1 MTEDPERSARGVL
14 AELEE
19 RLATHDLDQI
29 VDFFTE
35 DVVLIGDAEENF
47 DRETTV
53 AYLRLMA
60 DMTPTV
66 RWQWDRVAVVL
77 NAPGLLSFGA
87 GGSIAFYD
95 PAGQLLGDRES
106 FRVTCLA
113 VRKQGGW
120 RLQHF
125 HGSRPAKED

>member
-1 MTEDPERSARGVL
+1 MTDDSEPSARRVL
-14 AELEE
+14 GELEA

-47 DRETTV
+47 DRDTTV
-53 AYLRLMA
+53 SYLRLMA

-66 RWQWDRVAVVL
+66 RWEWDRVAVVL
-77 NAPGLLSFGA
+77 KAPGLLAFGA
-87 GGSIAFYD
+87 AGSIGFYD
-95 PAGQLLGDRES
+95 PAGQLRGDREP

-113 VRKQGGW
+113 VEEQGGW
-120 RLQHF
+120 RLKHF
-125 HGSRPAKED
+125 HGSRPVSED